1 MDMEDPVA
9 EEVKEEG
16 ETITMGISEYDFLC
30 NELLDLQFELIAQR
44 WEAREDKLRAKQ
56 RFEPQQELLRSI
68 LSQLPPAPGA
78 SSLLLHHSDCLG
90 TLIPYIVLF
99 FSIHTLRTMCDL
111 SLRVC
116 KHLAPCLLQKGVSE
130 KF

>member
-56 RFEPQQELLRSI
+56 
-68 LSQLPPAPGA
+68 
-78 SSLLLHHSDCLG
+78 
-90 TLIPYIVLF
+90 
-99 FSIHTLRTMCDL
+99 
-111 SLRVC
+111 
-116 KHLAPCLLQKGVSE
+116 
-130 KF
+130 